1 MVRDFRF
8 FVIHTETN
16 GKRRRIRHMTNH
28 GSRYSKL
35 CITGLITAMGIELA
49 IFVFLAGIYLQKST
63 LNHEHDLVQTGNP
76 SEIESVKAEFDR
88 IMKGYDNE
96 YHLKL
101 RPDYSIVRDD
111 KKHHESLKWV
121 IKHDGQIIREMD
133 ADGVLVLSPEDQWTK
148 GKDGV
153 TIVYLKARID
163 GKYEKVS
170 KAIQY
175 IIVPEKR
182 SHQLEVFR

>member
-1 MVRDFRF
+1 
-8 FVIHTETN
+8 
-16 GKRRRIRHMTNH
+16 MTSD
-28 GSRYSKL
+28 GSRYSKI
-35 CITGLITAMGIELA
+35 CITGLIIISAIGTVVAM
-49 IFVFLAGIYLQKST
+49 FVLFAVIYLPKAT
-63 LNHEHDLVQTGNP
+63 TTHEHDLIQTGNP

-133 ADGVLVLSPEDQWTK
+133 ADGVLVLPPEDQWTK